1 MSAVIAGELVQT
13 LDWHV
18 ERISESWRQS
28 VEGIFETG
36 RRVQRALD
44 ELPHGEKDTLWQRL
58 PFGQNTGH
66 RLANI
71 ADNQRLLAYT
81 PNLPA
86 SWMTLYELTLLEDDL
101 PAFMESG
108 EPIEQKKIRAWRRER
123 TITQRR
129 AHLHDP
135 QSLPPGKYRVI
146 YADPPWTYGDS
157 RAGLQGYTGADEH
170 YPLMSISDLCA
181 LPIEDMAMDDAVL
194 FLWVTAPLIYDAYA
208 VINAW
213 GFEYKAQFIWDKVKH
228 NVGHYVSVRHELL
241 LICTRGQC
249 TPDSK
254 KLHDSVVSIERGKH
268 SEKPEEFRDL
278 IDGMYP
284 HGPRIE
290 LFRRGDAPEGWEVFG
305 NEANRAA

>member
-1 MSAVIAGELVQT
+1 MKDIDAVVKS

-18 ERISESWRQS
+18 EHISESWRQS

-36 RRVQRALD
+36 RRVQFALD
-44 ELPHGEKDTLWQRL
+44 ELPHGEKAELWHRL
-58 PFGQNTGH
+58 PFNEGTGAKL
-66 RLANI
+66 RAI
-71 ADNQRLLAYT
+71 ASNEGILSYRKD
-81 PNLPA
+81 LPPA
-86 SWMTLYELTLLEDDL
+86 WTTIYELTLLEDDL
-101 PAFMESG
+101 SAFMESG
-108 EPIEQKKIRAWRRER
+108 EPVEQKKIRAWRRDR

-129 AHLHDP
+129 AHLQDP
-135 QSLPPGKYRVI
+135 QSLPAGKYRII
-146 YADPPWTYGDS
+146 YADPPWTYGDT

-170 YPLMSISDLCA
+170 YPLMSIADLCA
-181 LPIEDMAMDDAVL
+181 LPVEELCMDDAVL
-194 FLWVTAPLIYDAYA
+194 FLWVTAPLLYDAYA

-254 KLHDSVVSIERGKH
+254 TLHDSVVSIERGKH
-268 SEKPEEFRDL
+268 SEKPEHFREL

-290 LFRRGDAPEGWEVFG
+290 LFRRGDAPQGWEVFG
-305 NEANRAA
+305 NEASRAA